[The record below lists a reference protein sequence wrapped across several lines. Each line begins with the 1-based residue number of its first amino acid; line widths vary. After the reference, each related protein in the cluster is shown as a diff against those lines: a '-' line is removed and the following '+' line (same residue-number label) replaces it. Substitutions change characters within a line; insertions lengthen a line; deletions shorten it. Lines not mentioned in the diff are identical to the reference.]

1 MASKIRNPTD
11 SEQLPTTAAATR
23 RRREGEEEEEEEE
36 EEEQLASDSPDTMSE
51 IR

>member
-23 RRREGEEEEEEEE
+23 RRREEEEEEE
-36 EEEQLASDSPDTMSE
+36 EEEQLASDRPDTMSE

>member
-36 EEEQLASDSPDTMSE
+36 QLASDSPDTMSE